1 MIVEAIEAFYS
12 EATGAVQPWRDIE
25 VSDDVGNG
33 LIDEGLVRAI
43 GGGGG
48 GVHFSDA
55 AVTINI
61 SGDGTV
67 VLSDIYF
74 WAGGQLMYQDS
85 MPLPKEASGETFYTL
100 LVDGSAVVGCEP
112 GEGVTS
118 IDVTTSGDATYYN
131 DEITINGD
139 CTIIV
144 ELGGK

>member
-1 MIVEAIEAFYS
+1 MAYEHNNIATRSKLLSALGEGGSMGYEHDDIV
-12 EATGAVQPWRDIE
+12 TV
-25 VSDDVGNG
+25 DVMN
-33 LIDEGLVRAI
+33 EAI

-48 GVHFSDA
+48 GTHFSDA
-55 AVTINI
+55 AVTFNI

-118 IDVTTSGDATYYN
+118 INVTTSGDATYYN